1 MLTRL
6 VAETSSCTALHLS
19 SCKLCCRKSPNKEF
33 IRLNLG
39 TLVLLP
45 FELVNLDQGN
55 RKRKQELYVGCVQV
69 REPACSSLS
78 ENQERRLVVTLAY
91 CHSGTLALLD
101 LIAYKHK
108 TISAIYFFFFF
119 FFFHFHTTATTPGDM
134 RCVTLWCGRWY
145 SDWLFPSAG
154 VPLWLVNLAKEDL
167 RLHFCALT
175 SLERPPH
182 MPTHARD
189 LEEKKQW
196 LRQEMCVEI
205 PFHWY
210 IRRFLGQSFLH
221 HLLFIQNVK
230 VAVFLCHD

>member
-1 MLTRL
+1 MCITL
-6 VAETSSCTALHLS
+6 
-19 SCKLCCRKSPNKEF
+19 RKSRAPPC
-33 IRLNLG
+33 G
-39 TLVLLP
+39 HTSLLS
-45 FELVNLDQGN
+45 Q
-55 RKRKQELYVGCVQV
+55 RH
-69 REPACSSLS
+69 ACISWFNSLQTQ
-78 ENQERRLVVTLAY
+78 N
-91 CHSGTLALLD
+91 
-101 LIAYKHK
+101 
-108 TISAIYFFFFF
+108 YFCYF

-182 MPTHARD
+182 ADSLAPSHVPARARPGG
-189 LEEKKQW
+189 EKKKHW

-210 IRRFLGQSFLH
+210 IRWFLGQSFLH
-221 HLLFIQNVK
+221 HLPFIQNVK
-230 VAVFLCHD
+230 VAVFL